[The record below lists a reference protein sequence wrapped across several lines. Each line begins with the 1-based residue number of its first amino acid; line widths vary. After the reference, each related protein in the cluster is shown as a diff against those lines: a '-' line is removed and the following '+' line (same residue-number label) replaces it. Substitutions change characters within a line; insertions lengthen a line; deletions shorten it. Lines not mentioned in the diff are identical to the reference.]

1 VRLLTGHRGAPAH
14 ASVARTVL
22 AVASAVALASCGY
35 RPVVGASSGARCHVV
50 LARSF
55 VADAVATEEVL
66 AGLREELAR
75 RGALEAGQGH
85 PRCVVEVL
93 RIDEAS
99 DGLSAVDGPEGAA
112 PAARAVRVSVVGR
125 AWREQDASGAP
136 SSDTGDMRA
145 ASLSSPAADA
155 RGAVFNHGDA
165 SRAAA
170 RRLGRALGARLLGL
184 PAASEE

>member
-1 VRLLTGHRGAPAH
+1 MSLSRACG
-14 ASVARTVL
+14 VAARAGVALSAFVVL
-22 AVASAVALASCGY
+22 AGCGY
-35 RPVVGASSGARCHVV
+35 RPVVGASSGAACHVV

-66 AGLREELAR
+66 AGMREELAR

-99 DGLSAVDGPEGAA
+99 EGLAAVDGPEGAA

-136 SSDTGDMRA
+136 SSDTGDVRA
-145 ASLSSPAADA
+145 ASISAPAPDA

-170 RRLGRALGARLLGL
+170 RRLGRALASRLLGL